1 MAAMTDRLVRVFS
14 SPRPIDGELVKARL
28 EDEGIPALLKGADGP
43 YPTGPVHLFVREEF
57 EDEARRVIDAIQ
69 RGEYA
74 V

>member
-1 MAAMTDRLVRVFS
+1 MAVMTDGLVRVYS
-14 SPRPIDGELVKARL
+14 SPRTIDGELVKARL
-28 EDEGIPALLKGADGP
+28 EDEGIPALLKGAGGP

-57 EDEARRVIDAIQ
+57 EAQARLVIDAIQ